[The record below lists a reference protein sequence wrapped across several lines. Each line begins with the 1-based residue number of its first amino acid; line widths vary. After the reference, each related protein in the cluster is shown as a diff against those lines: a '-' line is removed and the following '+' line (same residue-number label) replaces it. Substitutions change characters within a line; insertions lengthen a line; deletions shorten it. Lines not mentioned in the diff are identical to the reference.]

1 MPKQGQLLY
10 VETGRLKHNKILKHK
25 ATASSDA
32 HQKMLISQKNK
43 ALDSVKQQIE
53 LLEIKILDSLNNRKE
68 TDVVNSK
75 WLTRAVQPR
84 LADKTFIE
92 NFKEF
97 IDQKKG

>member
-1 MPKQGQLLY
+1 M
-10 VETGRLKHNKILKHK
+10 
-25 ATASSDA
+25 TASSDA
-32 HQKMLISQKNK
+32 HQKKLISQKNK

-92 NFKEF
+92 NFEESREKKKKVKVKGLEKFIEPVDLDIPKEL
-97 IDQKKG
+97 